1 MAKAAPPIAQLITD
15 LRSQIEH
22 DEHQYYVLDAPD
34 IADAQYDSLLRELRE
49 LEDAHPEFRTSDS
62 PTQRVGGKPREGFVK
77 LAHSAPM
84 LSLDN
89 ALNDGELRAFD
100 RRVRDLLGEEPY
112 RYVAE
117 LKLDGLSMAVHYAA
131 GRMTKAITRGDG
143 SVGEDVT
150 ENARTIRSLP
160 LKLKEIGAFET
171 RGETIIGRR
180 AFERLN
186 EQREQDGLPLYA
198 NPRNSAAGSL
208 RVLDPTITAS
218 RQLEYMAYFYLVNGE
233 PAMESHWASLE
244 HLSSLGF
251 KVNPMRKLCKDV
263 EELIAYCQEF
273 DQRRDSLPYEIDGVV
288 AKIDSVAQQR
298 KLGYT
303 SKAPR
308 WAIAY
313 KYAARQAETVVEDI
327 RVQVG
332 RTGALTPVAHL
343 REVPVG
349 GVKVSRATLH
359 NEEEI
364 QRLGLRIGDTV
375 RVERSGDVIPKV
387 VSVVKSAAEGRTF
400 LMPTECP
407 ICGSAI
413 KKLEGE
419 VILRCL
425 NISCP
430 ARLKQSLEH
439 FAARNVMDIDGMGE
453 ALVEQLVDQGLV
465 RNIADLYDLKQEQLE
480 ALERMGKKSAEKIM
494 QNLEASRQ
502 RPLSRLISGLGISFV
517 GERTAQILADT
528 FGDLDKIAT
537 LPEEQLQAAE
547 EVGPKVAA
555 AIHLYFRDKDN
566 QDLMERLRT
575 AGLKFT
581 QEVRTRAVGPMAG
594 LTFVLTGTFP
604 SLKREEAKTLIE
616 EAGGKVAGSVSKK
629 TSVVVAGEE
638 AGSKLDKAIELGVE
652 VIDEAEL
659 LRRLES
665 NKV

>member
-1 MAKAAPPIAQLITD
+1 MAKAAPLIAQLITD
-15 LRSQIEH
+15 LRSQIEYH
-22 DEHQYYVLDAPD
+22 EHQYYVLDAPD
-34 IADAQYDSLLRELRE
+34 IADAQYDSLLCELRE
-49 LEDAHPEFRTSDS
+49 LEDAHPEFRTTDS

-77 LAHSAPM
+77 LPHSAPM

-160 LKLKEIGAFET
+160 LKLKEIEPFET

-218 RQLEYMAYFYLVNGE
+218 RQLEYMAYFYFVNGE
-233 PAMESHWASLE
+233 PILESHWASLE

-263 EELIAYCQEF
+263 DELIAYCQEF

-313 KYAARQAETVVEDI
+313 KYAARQAETIVEDI

-364 QRLGLRIGDTV
+364 LRLGLRIGDTV
-375 RVERSGDVIPKV
+375 SVERSGDVIPKV
-387 VSVVKSAAEGRTF
+387 VSVVKAAAEGRTF

-430 ARLKQSLEH
+430 ARLKQSVEH

-465 RNIADLYDLKQEQLE
+465 RNIADLYDLRQEQLE

-494 QNLEASRQ
+494 QNLEASRK
-502 RPLSRLISGLGISFV
+502 RPLARLISGLGISFV

-566 QDLMERLRT
+566 QNLMERLRT

-604 SLKREEAKTLIE
+604 SLKREEAKALIE

-638 AGSKLDKAIELGVE
+638 AGSKLDKAKELGVE

-659 LRRLES
+659 LRRLAS
-665 NKV
+665 DKA